1 MLPIAATN
9 GMLDPD
15 DSIIL
20 LIDHQSG
27 LFNTVRDVPVPDLR
41 NYVIAIAKAAT
52 LLNIPVIP
60 RLLYLTAQMVL

>member
-1 MLPIAATN
+1 
-9 GMLDPD
+9 MLDPD

-52 LLNIPVIP
+52 SEYSSERAVRNIIS
-60 RLLYLTAQMVL
+60 MFS

>member
-1 MLPIAATN
+1 MAATN

-52 LLNIPVIP
+52 LLNIPVITTVSVP
-60 RLLYLTAQMVL
+60 DGPMAL